1 MMKKQAN
8 KINRNPKQSMRDRQR
23 GNTLVP
29 VVIGLGIAAVATVS
43 FLDQGEGLL
52 ADNNRVIATNEVSSI
67 LKDYN
72 AIRSTGTAAAGVTAV
87 MVPGLTAANIY
98 GIAAN
103 GWAQANAVF
112 SYTTDSAQTCQQ
124 LLAAFTGAD
133 RVTAPPAPANAAGNT
148 TNCSDVA
155 AAAPNGT
162 AAENDI
168 LNLLLN

>member
-1 MMKKQAN
+1 MKKQAN

-43 FLDQGEGLL
+43 FLNQGEGLL

-72 AIRSTGTAAAGVTAV
+72 AIRSTGTAVADVTAV
-87 MVPGLTAANIY
+87 MVPGFAAAPVNIY
-98 GIAAN
+98 GNAN
-103 GWAQANAVF
+103 AWANAVF